1 MKSPQYE
8 QSTSTT
14 PSSSRTSTNSPGN
27 TADQCTPSIQTIA
40 VVQDDQSPQNT
51 EKESSTT
58 ISPQYESGMQEESPR
73 KIVKYNIHEIMK
85 KPKIKLQDC
94 TVQERQPEDNLRQ
107 PQPNIRQPQVS
118 NQQKPTKIVVLKPP
132 TQQDQPSNKKL
143 LTKKRKI
150 ETTLSSKHNIR
161 RYLSCTNI
169 SRSSITSVNIQCQ
182 YSEDNTNISLQTH
195 VPDSIRV
202 DRVHSSLQI
211 SRAPVSHSDESN
223 FSQSDDSNSSQ
234 SEASNSNDIFPCKE
248 LSIGANDQMNSES
261 ELHQNRKSC
270 NSCGLSLKRE
280 GSSPSEYVCFCS
292 CQIDLIK

>member
-14 PSSSRTSTNSPGN
+14 PSSSRTTTNSPGN
-27 TADQCTPSIQTIA
+27 TADQSTLSIQTIG

-58 ISPQYESGMQEESPR
+58 ISPQYESDMQEESPR

-132 TQQDQPSNKKL
+132 TQQDQPNNKKL
-143 LTKKRKI
+143 STKKKKI

-161 RYLSCTNI
+161 RYLSSTNI
-169 SRSSITSVNIQCQ
+169 
-182 YSEDNTNISLQTH
+182 L
-195 VPDSIRV
+195 
-202 DRVHSSLQI
+202 HSTIYIIKYQK
-211 SRAPVSHSDESN
+211 A
-223 FSQSDDSNSSQ
+223 
-234 SEASNSNDIFPCKE
+234 IF
-248 LSIGANDQMNSES
+248 
-261 ELHQNRKSC
+261 
-270 NSCGLSLKRE
+270 
-280 GSSPSEYVCFCS
+280 
-292 CQIDLIK
+292 